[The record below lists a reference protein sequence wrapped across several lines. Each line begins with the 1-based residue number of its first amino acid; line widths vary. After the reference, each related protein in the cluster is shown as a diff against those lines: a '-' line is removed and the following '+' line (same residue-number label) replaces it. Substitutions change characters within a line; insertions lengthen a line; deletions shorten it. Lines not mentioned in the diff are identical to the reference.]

1 MQQLR
6 EMIAQLKADNERLRQ
21 EQTTSQASASI
32 TSPAPPVAS
41 SVPVAGTS
49 ASVAERLVVIPRERK
64 CPMFNGKTG
73 IGLEEWIEEIQACM
87 RARHISEADKA
98 FFIFDH
104 LEGEAKKEIK
114 YRPRVERGD
123 PEKVLAILKELY
135 GLSQSYVTLQQAFF
149 SRQQQEG
156 ETLQEFSLALMALM
170 EQVKQRAPDG
180 VPNSVVLLRDQFVE
194 HVLDNALRRELKQF
208 VRSQPTATMLD
219 MRGEAMRWERE
230 GLPGSARA
238 RSFSLPS
245 AYGLQYAVRG
255 SPCSAPVAASEGSE
269 LDELKTML
277 KRQQE
282 QLSQLTQTVV
292 SLQASGFSARSHRNG
307 PIICRRCHK
316 PGHFAKDCDGERAP
330 LHPRPNPPALPPG
343 TSGPSQFTE
352 QGN

>member
-21 EQTTSQASASI
+21 EQTAPQMSSSTSL
-32 TSPAPPVAS
+32 PAPSAANSIPTV
-41 SVPVAGTS
+41 GTS
-49 ASVAERLVVIPRERK
+49 ASVTERLVVIPRERK
-64 CPMFNGKTG
+64 CPMFNGRTG
-73 IGLEEWIEEIQACM
+73 VGLEEWTEEIQACM
-87 RARHISEADKA
+87 RARHIAEADKA

-114 YRPRVERGD
+114 YRPSVERGD
-123 PEKVLAILKELY
+123 PDKVLAILKELY

-180 VPNSVVLLRDQFVE
+180 VPNSVVLVRDQFVE

-208 VRSQPTATMLD
+208 VRSQPTATILEV
-219 MRGEAMRWERE
+219 RGEAMRWERE

-255 SPCSAPVAASEGSE
+255 SPCSTPPATPKGSE
-269 LDELKTML
+269 LDELKAML
-277 KRQQE
+277 KQQQE
-282 QLSQLTQTVV
+282 QLGQLTQTVA
-292 SLQASGFSARSHRNG
+292 SLQASVFSGRSHRNG
-307 PIICRRCHK
+307 PIICRRCQK
-316 PGHFAKDCDGERAP
+316 PGHFAKDCDGERVAP
-330 LHPRPNPPALPPG
+330 HPRPNPSAPPST
-343 TSGPSQFTE
+343 TSRSSRLTE